1 MRDAL
6 RNVWSG
12 RGSADVGRPSRLC
25 VGVLA
30 LAASALGLFW
40 DIEPSVA
47 DPPTTGTLAGSV
59 TITRDGAAKA
69 DRSGVVVYLE
79 GVPGAL
85 PDTSRVREIRQK
97 NLSFNPGLMVIVK
110 GTTVAFPNDDLVFHN
125 VFSLSKAAKFDLGLY
140 KGGTSKSVTFKKA
153 GVVDIYCNIHP
164 QMVTKIK
171 VLDTGYFG
179 VTASDGTF
187 RIPNVPAGTYPVV
200 AWQASGEEFHGATTV
215 AAGGTATLTI
225 ALIERQAPRTHLRK
239 DGTPYGRY
247 Q

>member
-1 MRDAL
+1 MRDAP
-6 RNVWSG
+6 RHF
-12 RGSADVGRPSRLC
+12 RRSARFCGA
-25 VGVLA
+25 A
-30 LAASALGLFW
+30 LAAAAAALAVFW

-47 DPPTTGTLAGSV
+47 ERPATGTLAGTV

-85 PDTSRVREIRQK
+85 PDASRSREIRQK
-97 NLSFNPGLMVIVK
+97 NLTFNPALMVIVK

-125 VFSLSKAAKFDLGLY
+125 VFSLSKAARFDLGLY

-164 QMVTKIK
+164 QMATKIK
-171 VLDTGYFG
+171 VLDTIHHG
-179 VTASDGTF
+179 VTGADGAF
-187 RIPNVPAGTYPVV
+187 RIANVPAGTYPVV
-200 AWQASGEEFHGATTV
+200 AWQASGDEFRGVTTV
-215 AAGGTATLTI
+215 TAGGTATLSI
-225 ALIERQAPRTHLRK
+225 ALVERQSPRSHLRK